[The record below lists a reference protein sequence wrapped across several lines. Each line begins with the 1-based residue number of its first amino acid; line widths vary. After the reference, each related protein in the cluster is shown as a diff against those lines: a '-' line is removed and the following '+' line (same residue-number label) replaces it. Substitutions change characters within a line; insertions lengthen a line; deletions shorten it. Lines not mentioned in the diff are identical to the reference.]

1 MQDPSIRSDSTTRDP
16 LVPAVVAHTESAYRP
31 QQTENRAGSASELSP
46 ALEKDHLQSLHD
58 TLPDVEQQAAS
69 WPVISEAQWAEFIR
83 LVNLGQE
90 ADAVQTPPALESV
103 PFSYQE
109 LFSEPPVDLAYDIVQ
124 GPIGSAIPQTIDI
137 GPLNLDFNDLFD
149 LSSYSSDVAGLSSL
163 GDYQT
168 ELAA

>member
-1 MQDPSIRSDSTTRDP
+1 MQ
-16 LVPAVVAHTESAYRP
+16 
-31 QQTENRAGSASELSP
+31 G
-46 ALEKDHLQSLHD
+46 LHD
-58 TLPDVEQQAAS
+58 TPPDVEQQPNS
-69 WPVISEAQWAEFIR
+69 WPAITDAQWDEFIR

-124 GPIGSAIPQTIDI
+124 GPIGPAIPQTIDI

-149 LSSYSSDVAGLSSL
+149 LSSYSSDAAGVRSL

-168 ELAA
+168 ELTA